1 MSEIDFQNG
10 FVCGMATKGLVR
22 SGELYKPAIW
32 NDEGI
37 YNYFYIDFRRAME
50 DFSTGMWNESVVVH
64 DSVQLSV
71 LKVRHYSGYIYK
83 VYCDIA
89 DRLRGITVMNKKT
102 SLLRFATGERVPG
115 FSTHMFIAGQDMMD
129 SFGYMYESLSR
140 AGSNKHLTLSP
151 LSVTEADSI
160 DLADNLS
167 DTEVS
172 ETTTIINLFGALTAT
187 ETATVTLI

>member
-64 DSVQLSV
+64 DSVQLAVSRVRQAWTDNPYSPITYDVDLSV
-71 LKVRHYSGYIYK
+71 GMLT
-83 VYCDIA
+83 D
-89 DRLRGITVMNKKT
+89 TVC
-102 SLLRFATGERVPG
+102 
-115 FSTHMFIAGQDMMD
+115 
-129 SFGYMYESLSR
+129 
-140 AGSNKHLTLSP
+140 SNGTLTL
-151 LSVTEADSI
+151 
-160 DLADNLS
+160 
-167 DTEVS
+167 
-172 ETTTIINLFGALTAT
+172 GAS
-187 ETATVTLI
+187 